1 MNRLHTLRIKADLK
15 ELDRMRRF
23 VEERAAALQV
33 ESSDMYDV
41 LLAVNEMVT
50 NIIVH
55 GYHGEAGSIE
65 VGVESEGSDL
75 ITRLRDWAPAF
86 DPTSVPPPDIT
97 LPLHMRPL
105 GGMGIHL
112 TRKLMDSIDYRADES
127 NGNELILVK
136 RGAVAPHT

>member
-33 ESSDMYDV
+33 DSSDMYDV

-55 GYHGEAGSIE
+55 GYHGEPGAIE
-65 VGVESEGSDL
+65 VDVEPEGSDL
-75 ITRLRDWAPAF
+75 VARLRDWAPPF
-86 DPTSVPPPDIT
+86 DPTSVPPPDRT

-112 TRKLMDSIDYRADES
+112 TRQLMDTIDYRIDEHS
-127 NGNELILVK
+127 GNELILVK
-136 RGAVAPHT
+136 RGAVALQT

>member
-1 MNRLHTLRIKADLK
+1 
-15 ELDRMRRF
+15 MRRY
-23 VEERAAALQV
+23 VEERAAALQID
-33 ESSDMYDV
+33 SSTMYDV

-55 GYHGEAGSIE
+55 GYRGEPGSIE
-65 VGVESEGSDL
+65 IDVERQRND
-75 ITRLRDWAPAF
+75 IVARLRDWAPPF
-86 DPTSVPPPDIT
+86 DPSSVPPPDIS

-112 TRKLMDSIDYRADES
+112 TRKLMDSLDYHGDET

-136 RGAVAPHT
+136 QGAVASHP